1 MATLSDKRRLPIS
14 AIAFVALALLVVV
27 ASGRL
32 DAAAAKPNKP
42 GNNKPDKPNLP
53 PGVGSKPNIVVIT
66 TDDQTLA
73 QLNSSTMPTVLDQIS
88 AQGTTFE
95 NAIATT
101 PLCCPSRATFL
112 TGQYTHNHQVFNN
125 RPGYASLISKR
136 NVLPAWLQRAG
147 YVTAHVGKYLNRY
160 GKGQDQKETDVA
172 PGWDQWVAA
181 LEPRG
186 YFDYELQ
193 VNGKT
198 KKFGNEPGDYLT
210 RQFNWRAVKMIR
222 KYTPR
227 KQPLYLQLD
236 QFAPHERGAGD
247 PAQRCAGGAVPD
259 PLDNELFTDVALPQ
273 PPNYNEANVGDKP
286 PSIQQRPEIGPE
298 EQLDIERRWRCA
310 LASLVAVDRGV
321 ADVIAALQDTG
332 ELDNTVI
339 MFWSDNGFFYGE
351 HRIPS
356 QKTIPYEEALHVPMI
371 WRVPSQFLGGAS
383 QVRTAESLVGHN
395 DIAPTLLDHAEPQPC
410 INSGCRGMEGRSL
423 LPVMAGDASAVPA
436 DRTLVIEQGVC
447 GYRGVRDLDEVYVQY
462 LGPRIANTDNCEPQL
477 EIEHYNLA
485 NDPYELNNLYPAT
498 SNGTAAAETRLFN
511 ELERLRNCAGIE
523 GRDPAPPSGS
533 YCE

>member
-1 MATLSDKRRLPIS
+1 MATLRDRRRLPIS
-14 AIAFVALALLVVV
+14 AIAFVAIALLVTV

-32 DAAAAKPNKP
+32 DPAAAKPNKP

-53 PGVGSKPNIVVIT
+53 PGVASKPNIVVIT
-66 TDDQTLA
+66 TDDQTVA
-73 QLNSSTMPTVLDQIS
+73 QLNESTMPTVMNQIVG
-88 AQGTTFE
+88 QGTSFE
-95 NAIATT
+95 NTIATT
-101 PLCCPSRATFL
+101 PLCCPSRATMI

-125 RPGYASLISKR
+125 RPGYASLVGKR

-160 GKGQDQKETDVA
+160 GKGTDQKETDVG
-172 PGWDQWVAA
+172 PGWDQWATA

-193 VNGKT
+193 VNGRT
-198 KKFGNEPGDYLT
+198 KKFGNADGDYLT
-210 RQFNWRAVKMIR
+210 RQFNWRAVKMIK

-227 KQPLYLQLD
+227 QQPLYLQLD

-247 PAQRCAGGAVPD
+247 PAERCAGGAVPD
-259 PLDNELFTDVALPQ
+259 PLDDGLFTDVALPQ
-273 PPNYNEANVGDKP
+273 PPNYNEANVSDKP
-286 PSIQQRPEIGPE
+286 TSVQQRPEIGPE
-298 EQLDIERRWRCA
+298 EQADIERRWRCA
-310 LASLVAVDRGV
+310 LASLAAVDRGV
-321 ADVIAALQDTG
+321 ADVIAALTETG

-356 QKTIPYEEALHVPMI
+356 QKTFPYEEALRVPMI
-371 WRVPSQFLGGAS
+371 WRVPSQYLGGAE
-383 QVRTAESLVGHN
+383 QVRTAGSLVGN
-395 DIAPTLLDHAEPQPC
+395 IDIAPTILDLADAQPC
-410 INSGCRGMEGRSL
+410 LKNTCRVMDGRSL
-423 LPVMAGDASAVPA
+423 LPLMGGDASTFPA
-436 DRTLVIEQGVC
+436 DRTLVVEQGVC
-447 GYRGVRDLDEVYVQY
+447 GYRGVRDLDEVYVQW
-462 LGPRIANTDNCEPQL
+462 LGPRIPNTDTCEPQL

-498 SNGTAAAETRLFN
+498 SNGSANAETRLFN
-511 ELERLRNCAGIE
+511 GLEALRNCAGVE
-523 GRDPAPPSGS
+523 GRDPAPASGF

>member
-1 MATLSDKRRLPIS
+1 MSMLRDKRRLPIS
-14 AIAFVALALLVVV
+14 AIAFVAFALFVVV

-42 GNNKPDKPNLP
+42 PNNKPDEPNLP
-53 PGVGSKPNIVVIT
+53 PGIGAKPNIVVIT

-73 QLNSSTMPTVLDQIS
+73 QLNESTMPTVLDQIS
-88 AQGTTFE
+88 AQGTSFD

-101 PLCCPSRATFL
+101 PLCCPSRATMI

-125 RPGYASLISKR
+125 KPGYASLAEKR
-136 NVLPAWLQRAG
+136 NVMPAWLQRAG
-147 YVTAHVGKYLNRY
+147 YFTAHVGKYLNRY
-160 GKGQDQKETDVA
+160 GKGADQKETDVA
-172 PGWDQWVAA
+172 PGWDQWVTA

-193 VNGKT
+193 INGRT
-198 KKFGNEPGDYLT
+198 KKFDNAENDYLT
-210 RQFNWRAVKMIR
+210 RQFNWRAVRMIQ

-227 KQPLYLQLD
+227 KQPLYLQID

-259 PLDNELFTDVALPQ
+259 PQDNSLFDGTPLPQ
-273 PPNYNEANVGDKP
+273 PPNFNEANVSDKP
-286 PSIQQRPEIGPE
+286 GSIQQRPEIGPE
-298 EQLDIERRWRCA
+298 EQLDIQRRWGCA

-321 ADVIAALQDTG
+321 ADVIAALQQTG

-371 WRVPSQFLGGAS
+371 WRVPAQYLGGAT
-383 QVRTAESLVGHN
+383 QVRTAGSLVGN
-395 DIAPTLLDHAEPQPC
+395 IDIAPTILDLADALPC
-410 INSGCRGMEGRSL
+410 LKSNCRVMDGRSL
-423 LPVMAGDASAVPA
+423 LPLMAGDTSAFPA
-436 DRTLVIEQGVC
+436 DRTLLVEQGVC
-447 GYRGVRDLDEVYVQY
+447 GYRGVRDLDEIYVQY
-462 LGPRIANTDNCEPQL
+462 SGPRIPGTDTCEPQL
-477 EIEHYNLA
+477 EIEHYNLT
-485 NDPYELNNLYPAT
+485 NDPYELNNLYPAP
-498 SNGTAAAETRLFN
+498 NGNVEDAEGRLFS
-511 ELERLRNCAGIE
+511 ELEALRNCAGVE
-523 GRDPAPPSGS
+523 GRDPLPPSGF

>member
-1 MATLSDKRRLPIS
+1 MPTLNDRRRLPIS
-14 AIAFVALALLVVV
+14 AIAVMALALIVVV
-27 ASGRL
+27 ASGAL
-32 DAAAAKPNKP
+32 DDAAAKPNKP
-42 GNNKPDKPNLP
+42 GNNKPDKPDLP
-53 PGVGSKPNIVVIT
+53 PGVASKPNIVVIT

-73 QLNSSTMPTVLDQIS
+73 QLNESTMPTVINQIA
-88 AQGTTFE
+88 AQGTSFE

-101 PLCCPSRATFL
+101 PLCCPSRATMI

-125 RPGYASLISKR
+125 RPGYASLVNKR
-136 NVLPAWLQRAG
+136 SVLPAWLQRAG

-160 GKGQDQKETDVA
+160 GKGADQKETDVG
-172 PGWDQWVAA
+172 PGWDEWATA

-198 KKFGNEPGDYLT
+198 KKFGNEDRHYLT
-210 RQFNWRAVKMIR
+210 RQFNLRAVKMIK
-222 KYTPR
+222 KYTPG

-247 PAQRCAGGAVPD
+247 PAERCAGGALPD
-259 PLDNELFTDVALPQ
+259 PVDNELFTDVALPQ
-273 PPNYNEANVGDKP
+273 PPNYNEANVSDKP
-286 PSIQQRPEIGPE
+286 TSVQQRPEIGPE
-298 EQLDIERRWRCA
+298 EQADIERRWRCA

-321 ADVIAALQDTG
+321 ADVIAALTATG

-356 QKTIPYEEALHVPMI
+356 QKTVPYEEALRIPMI
-371 WRVPSQFLGGAS
+371 WRVPSQYLGGTA
-383 QVRTAESLVGHN
+383 QVRTAGTLVGNH
-395 DIAPTLLDHAEPQPC
+395 DIAPTILDLADAQPC
-410 INSGCRGMEGRSL
+410 VKKGCRVMDGRSL
-423 LPVMAGDASAVPA
+423 LPLMAGDTSTFPA
-436 DRTLVIEQGVC
+436 DRTLMIEQGVC
-447 GYRGVRDLDEVYVQY
+447 GYRGVRDIDEVYVQW
-462 LGPRIANTDNCEPQL
+462 LGPRIADTDSCEPQL

-485 NDPYELNNLYPAT
+485 DDPYQLNNLYPAS
-498 SNGTAAAETRLFN
+498 SNGSAAAESRLFS
-511 ELERLRNCAGIE
+511 ELETLRNCAGVE
-523 GRDPAPPSGS
+523 GRDPAPASGS